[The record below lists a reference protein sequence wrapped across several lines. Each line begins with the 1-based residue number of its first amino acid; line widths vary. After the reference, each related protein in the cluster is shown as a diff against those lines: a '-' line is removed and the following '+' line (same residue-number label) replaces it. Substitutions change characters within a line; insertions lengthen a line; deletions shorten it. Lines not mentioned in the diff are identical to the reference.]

1 MKNTKRT
8 ILATVSIMLFIIA
21 CENDINA
28 VENSNNPDRTQVL
41 ANGSDLIGI
50 INGGFV
56 SWWQGNNRDL
66 VPALA
71 VAGDHA
77 TCSWG
82 NFGMRVLSNEP
93 RNPIQNASSWSDL
106 TVLSQPWGGNYSALS
121 SANDVLEA
129 IEKGVEWIDGETDR
143 TPLVKASAY
152 FLKGLS
158 YGYLGLL
165 FEKGFIVEVGTD
177 LSKGLSFVSYTELI
191 NQAVK
196 ELDNATKIAESNT
209 ITIPASVINGVE
221 ISGAELIKLC
231 NSYKARFIV
240 QGARNIDETNAID
253 WTQIKT
259 FTQNGITQDFGPNGD
274 DGKSW
279 WSNSDIL
286 TNSPNGFGKFGAR
299 LDMRVIN
306 LVDPSQPAFYPASAG
321 STLAKPEITTNDARF
336 GSGKDFEYQSDIL
349 FRSERGRF
357 HYSHYINTRYKND
370 MNFSDGNDAKQMKT
384 FMLEDNRLLLAE
396 AKARLNEL
404 DATSGAVSD
413 VNTGS
418 RVTRGKLPALSGT
431 ETKEVVLETIFY
443 ERYVEL
449 FNTAVGSGFFDRRR
463 TNQLQVGTFRHFPI
477 PASELEILEQTL
489 YTLGGLTADPTGTVP
504 HYDLSS
510 ANARTDDTNIPTF
523 N

>member
-1 MKNTKRT
+1 MKN
-8 ILATVSIMLFIIA
+8 ILKPIWMMASILLVLTA
-21 CENDINA
+21 CEKDIDA
-28 VENSNNPDRTQVL
+28 VKNLNNPDRNQVL

-50 INGGFV
+50 ISGGYV

-106 TVLSQPWGGNYSALS
+106 TVISQPWGGNYSALS

-129 IEKGVEWIDGETDR
+129 IEKGITWMDGGTDR

-165 FEKGFIVEVGTD
+165 FEKGFIIDEGAD
-177 LSKGLSFVSYTELI
+177 LSQDFTFVTYDKLI
-191 NQAVK
+191 DQAVM
-196 ELDNATKIAESNT
+196 ELDNAIDIAQNNS
-209 ITIPASVINGVE
+209 ITIPSSVINGIE
-221 ISGAELIKLC
+221 ISGADLIKLC

-240 QGARNIDETNAID
+240 QGARNLDETNAID
-253 WTQIKT
+253 WVQIKT
-259 FTQNGITQDFGPNGD
+259 FAQNGITEDFGPNGD
-274 DGKSW
+274 DGIRW
-279 WSNSDIL
+279 WSNSRIL
-286 TNSPNGFGKFGAR
+286 TNSDNGFGAFGAR

-306 LVDPSQPAFYPASAG
+306 LVDPSQPSFYPAGTG
-321 STLAKPEITTNDARF
+321 SKLAKPEITTDDARF
-336 GSGKDFEYQSDIL
+336 GSGKDFEYQSKIL

-370 MNFSDGNDAKQMKT
+370 MNFSDGGDAKQMKT

-413 VNTGS
+413 INAGS
-418 RVTRGKLPALSGT
+418 RVTRGQLPTLSGT
-431 ETKEVVLETIFY
+431 ETKEAVLQTIFY

-477 PASELEILEQTL
+477 PASELEVLEQPL
-489 YTLGGLTADPTGTVP
+489 YTLGGLTADPKGITP